1 MRYVLKYKGDDSKNL
16 NQKELKMDLKI
27 TKTLVIPSNEIKWR
41 FSRSSGPGGQNVNK
55 IESRVEIIFNLEDS
69 KVLNDYQ
76 KEILNR
82 NLKNKLVKNSLRL
95 VVQEHRNQL
104 LNRQL
109 ALMKFSSI
117 LKNALNKPFKL
128 RKSTKPTK
136 ASQKK
141 RVEVKK
147 KRGELKKS
155 RQKEKTYQI

>member
-1 MRYVLKYKGDDSKNL
+1 MLLKFKSKRT
-16 NQKELKMDLKI
+16 KMDLKI

-55 IESRVEIIFNLEDS
+55 IESRVEIIFDLKDS

-76 KEILNR
+76 KEILKR
-82 NLKNKLVKNSLRL
+82 NLKNKLVNNSLRL
-95 VVQEHRNQL
+95 AVQEHRNQL

-117 LKNALNKPFKL
+117 IKNALNKPFKL
-128 RKSTKPTK
+128 RKSTQPTK
-136 ASQKK
+136 VSQKK

>member
-1 MRYVLKYKGDDSKNL
+1 
-16 NQKELKMDLKI
+16 MDLKI

-76 KEILNR
+76 KEILKR
-82 NLKNKLVKNSLRL
+82 NLKNKLVNNSLRL
-95 VVQEHRNQL
+95 AVQEHRNQL

-117 LKNALNKPFKL
+117 IKNALNKPFKL
-128 RKSTKPTK
+128 RKSTQPTK
-136 ASQKK
+136 ESQKK

-155 RQKEKTYQI
+155 RQKEKIYQI

>member
-1 MRYVLKYKGDDSKNL
+1 
-16 NQKELKMDLKI
+16 MDLKI

-55 IESRVEIIFNLEDS
+55 IESRVEIIFSLEDS

-76 KEILNR
+76 KAILKI
-82 NLKNKLVKNSLRL
+82 NLKKKLVKNNLCL
-95 VVQEHRNQL
+95 AVQEHRNQL

-117 LKNALNKPFKL
+117 IKDGLNKPFKF

-136 ASQKK
+136 VSQKK
-141 RVEVKK
+141 RVEFKK
-147 KRGELKKS
+147 KRGELKKT
-155 RQKEKTYQI
+155 RQKEKIYQL

>member
-1 MRYVLKYKGDDSKNL
+1 MN
-16 NQKELKMDLKI
+16 LKI

-76 KEILNR
+76 KEILKR
-82 NLKNKLVKNSLRL
+82 KLKNKLVNNSLRL
-95 VVQEHRNQL
+95 AVQEHRNQL

-128 RKSTKPTK
+128 RKSTQPTK

-155 RQKEKTYQI
+155 RQKEKNINYE